1 MNSIKKYGL
10 GVFLLGLVAVAAYLI
25 YVKLHPKKLPPN
37 LVEAVGRFDGD
48 VIHLNSKY
56 PGRIIRQNAE
66 DGEKITKNQV
76 ITKIDSKEFRA
87 QKEAIANQIE
97 AKKSELEIAKNSLP
111 QNVKKAQASLKASLA
126 AKKELLNSID
136 ALKAVV
142 EQDRRDYNRVL
153 ALYKQKL
160 IQKHEVEMARLKLK
174 TDQEKLQGLL
184 AKLSQVEAKIEAAKS
199 TLAQAKSSLKKIE
212 TLEYSIASLKSKL
225 KEIEAIL
232 EDLILKSPIDGFVL
246 EKVANV
252 GEVVGAGAVSA
263 TLLDP
268 ASLYLK
274 IFIDTVN
281 VGKVKIGDK
290 GVIFLDAYPNRPFEA
305 RVVRVAKKAEFTP
318 KEVAVRDDR
327 IQWVYAVHLKPIKPN
342 PLFKIG
348 LPAVGVVSID
358 GRGLPKSMEEIPQ
371 L

>member
-1 MNSIKKYGL
+1 MNALKKYGL
-10 GVFLLGLVAVAAYLI
+10 GIFLLTLVAGAGYLI

-37 LVEAVGRFDGD
+37 LIEAVGRFDGD
-48 VIHLNSKY
+48 IIHLNSKY
-56 PGRIIRQNAE
+56 PGRIVKQNAE
-66 DGEKITKNQV
+66 DGKKIAKNQL
-76 ITKIDSKEFRA
+76 ITQIDSKEFNA
-87 QKEAIANQIE
+87 KKEAIKNQIE
-97 AKKSELEIAKNSLP
+97 AKKRELEIAKNSLP

-126 AKKELLNSID
+126 AKKELLNSIE

-142 EQDRRDYNRVL
+142 EQNRRDYRRL
-153 ALYKQKL
+153 LSLYKQKL
-160 IQKHEVEMARLKLK
+160 IQKHEVEVAALKLK
-174 TDQEKLQGLL
+174 TNKKKLDSLM
-184 AKLSQVEAKIEAAKS
+184 AKLKEVEAKIEAAKS

-212 TLEYSIASLKSKL
+212 ALKFAIEALNSKL

-232 EDLILKSPIDGFVL
+232 EELKLRSPIDGFVL

-274 IFIDTVN
+274 IFIDTIN

-305 RVVRVAKKAEFTP
+305 RVVRIAKKAEFTP
-318 KEVAVRDDR
+318 KEVAVRHDR
-327 IQWVYAVHLKPIKPN
+327 IQRVYAVHLKPIKPN

-348 LPAVGVVSID
+348 LPAIGVISID
-358 GRGLPKSMEEIPQ
+358 GKGLPKSMEEIPP